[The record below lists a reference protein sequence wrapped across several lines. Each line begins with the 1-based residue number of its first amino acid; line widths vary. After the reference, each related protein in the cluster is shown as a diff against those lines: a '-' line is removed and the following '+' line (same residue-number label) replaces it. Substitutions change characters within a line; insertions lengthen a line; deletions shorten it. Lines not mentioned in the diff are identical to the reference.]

1 MNKYIV
7 WVNYGCEGWSPSFY
21 DTLEEAIKSASYER
35 DRIITTEVK
44 FDVVERKEA

>member
-21 DTLEEAIKSASYER
+21 DTLEEAIKHESYGM
-35 DRIITTEVK
+35 DKIITTEVK
-44 FDVVERKEA
+44 FEIVEK